1 MLGRPI
7 LERRS
12 LRFAL
17 ILGLWTLLALFF
29 GTQIYF
35 INTRVLGQSSSWAV
49 AMLWSFSFWYAW
61 AALAPVVVW
70 LARLCIRE
78 QIRWTVSLRLHLP
91 ACLFLSFAHL
101 ALLVAATR
109 ASLPFLEPF
118 RAAYAVNL
126 HWNVL
131 IYWTLVGATHALHYY
146 DRYRERE
153 LRASQLE
160 AELARAQ
167 LQTLKTQLQ
176 PHFLF
181 NTLNAISTLI
191 ETDSEAAER
200 MIGEL
205 GELLRASL
213 RQDTTVEVTLE
224 QDLEILDRYLSI
236 EKTRFADR
244 LRVELR
250 IDPAALEARVPHLLL
265 QPLVENAVRHA
276 VAPRMEAGRI
286 QIRAWRENGDL
297 RLEVRDDGPG
307 LPEPQKLL
315 SGIGLSNTRARLER
329 LHGARQRFEL
339 ANAPGGGLVVSLTL
353 PFQTEWNDSAF

>member
-1 MLGRPI
+1 MT
-7 LERRS
+7 S
-12 LRFAL
+12 
-17 ILGLWTLLALFF
+17 
-29 GTQIYF
+29 
-35 INTRVLGQSSSWAV
+35 
-49 AMLWSFSFWYAW
+49 
-61 AALAPVVVW
+61 APF
-70 LARLCIRE
+70 
-78 QIRWTVSLRLHLP
+78 Q
-91 ACLFLSFAHL
+91 
-101 ALLVAATR
+101 
-109 ASLPFLEPF
+109 
-118 RAAYAVNL
+118 AYVVNL

-131 IYWTLVGATHALHYY
+131 IYWTLVGATQALHYY

-160 AELARAQ
+160 VELARAQ
-167 LQTLKTQLQ
+167 LETLKTQLQ

-191 ETDSEAAER
+191 YTDAEAAER
-200 MIGEL
+200 MITQL

-213 RQDTTVEVTLE
+213 RQDATHQVTLA
-224 QDLEILDRYLSI
+224 QDLELLERYLSI

-244 LRVELR
+244 LTVMLA

-265 QPLVENAVRHA
+265 QPLVENAVRHG
-276 VAPRMEAGRI
+276 VAPRTEAGRI

-329 LHGARQRFEL
+329 LHGSRQRFEL
-339 ANAPGGGLVVSLTL
+339 ANAPRGGLVVRLTL
-353 PFQTEWNDSAF
+353 PFQTEWTDSAS